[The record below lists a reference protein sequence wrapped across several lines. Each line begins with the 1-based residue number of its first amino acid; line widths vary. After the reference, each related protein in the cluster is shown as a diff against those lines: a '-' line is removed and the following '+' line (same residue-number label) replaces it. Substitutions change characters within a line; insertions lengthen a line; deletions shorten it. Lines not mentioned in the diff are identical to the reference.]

1 MGFQAYGNNTPMQI
15 PMLKL
20 NHYSTF
26 SWEEGSIEQRG
37 FTKEEV
43 LSLQLIEAVTRK
55 AARLFGIDLGT
66 PSTMLKGAGLTLS
79 ISFADKIAD
88 PYMYRPTEGKDS
100 RGMFI
105 RDAAADEFEAGMRN
119 KSKLTCGWCK
129 LDPSA
134 SIKNSERSWAN
145 LPALLKHQHSG
156 FHALKPRN
164 VHDAIHSHAAE
175 QNLATEK
182 TSRHHET
189 TDTIPQQLVE
199 VKNKVVSGNGGL
211 EDGTGKRNLELPKQS
226 KYDDARCTWLRNSER
241 SNEVERPI
249 LSFSEVITDRY
260 MEENQMRRGN
270 NKECNSPVPPS
281 FASSQDLEEV
291 PSDRNFLSPTGQGIK
306 APCPVHELDEDL
318 PWDTAPE
325 STTGKFVEPQPDLI
339 NFGDTTS
346 ETRSTG
352 DWQDPWMIFRDTGDT
367 LLDSF

>member
-1 MGFQAYGNNTPMQI
+1 MQI

-20 NHYSTF
+20 KHYSTF
-26 SWEEGSIEQRG
+26 SWEEGSMEQRR

-66 PSTMLKGAGLTLS
+66 PSTMLQGAGLTLS

-88 PYMYRPTEGKDS
+88 PSMYRPTEGKDS

-105 RDAAADEFEAGMRN
+105 RDATVDGFEAGMRN

-134 SIKNSERSWAN
+134 SIKNSDRSWAN

-156 FHALKPRN
+156 FHAPKLRN

-175 QNLATEK
+175 QNLTTEK
-182 TSRHHET
+182 TGRHHET
-189 TDTIPQQLVE
+189 TDTVPQQLVK

-226 KYDDARCTWLRNSER
+226 KYDDARCTWLRNPER
-241 SNEVERPI
+241 SNEVEWPI

-270 NKECNSPVPPS
+270 NEGCNSSVPPS
-281 FASSQDLEEV
+281 FASSEYLEEITTFYRQLGRASK
-291 PSDRNFLSPTGQGIK
+291 PLALFTSLMG
-306 APCPVHELDEDL
+306 LL

-339 NFGDTTS
+339 NFEDTTS

-352 DWQDPWMIFRDTGDT
+352 DWQDPWMIFRDTDDT
-367 LLDSF
+367 LLDSL